1 MKQNGLPLDH
11 GVLPRAK
18 VSQLL
23 LDKVFQPLKCSGSRH
38 GNPKLPS
45 LSGMIGEKAGNV
57 FRHRFD
63 DRILDRRGKGRD
75 GGIRF
80 RKFTV
85 GLAILIVEVPVASFR
100 FAFRI
105 DKNISFRP
113 KTAVVG
119 LHEKMLFA
127 LGPGG
132 ELFAGNEELGAG
144 VGVNR
149 NPELLGKSRKGVK
162 HVVLVGIEKM
172 DFSDLMFL
180 NPV

>member
-1 MKQNGLPLDH
+1 VKQNGLPLDH

-18 VSQLL
+18 VRQLL

-57 FRHRFD
+57 FRHRLD

-80 RKFTV
+80 RKFAV

-105 DKNISFRP
+105 DKNISFSP

-144 VGVNR
+144 VGVDR
-149 NPELLGKSRKGVK
+149 NSEFLG
-162 HVVLVGIEKM
+162 
-172 DFSDLMFL
+172 
-180 NPV
+180 

>member
-1 MKQNGLPLDH
+1 MFS
-11 GVLPRAK
+11 V
-18 VSQLL
+18 
-23 LDKVFQPLKCSGSRH
+23 
-38 GNPKLPS
+38 
-45 LSGMIGEKAGNV
+45 SGMIGEKAGNV
-57 FRHRFD
+57 FGHRLD
-63 DRILDRRGKGRD
+63 DRILDRRGKWRN

-80 RKFTV
+80 RKFAV

-105 DKNISFRP
+105 DKNISFSP

-144 VGVNR
+144 VGVDR
-149 NPELLGKSRKGVK
+149 NSEFLG
-162 HVVLVGIEKM
+162 
-172 DFSDLMFL
+172 
-180 NPV
+180 